1 MPAFDSIVGLC
12 RLSRTCQIAGANLIV
27 RTESSAEVS
36 ALIDAI
42 EAGGRRV
49 ATVFEG
55 KERPSG
61 VAGIE
66 HGSEIELVVHGV
78 SKAGEVVAQNTGALL
93 SYNMGRFQVE
103 APETFYLL
111 QEDWTAQIFVD
122 THEPL
127 CA

>member
-61 VAGIE
+61 
-66 HGSEIELVVHGV
+66 LR
-78 SKAGEVVAQNTGALL
+78 AL
-93 SYNMGRFQVE
+93 NMDLR
-103 APETFYLL
+103 LNL
-111 QEDWTAQIFVD
+111 
-122 THEPL
+122 
-127 CA
+127 